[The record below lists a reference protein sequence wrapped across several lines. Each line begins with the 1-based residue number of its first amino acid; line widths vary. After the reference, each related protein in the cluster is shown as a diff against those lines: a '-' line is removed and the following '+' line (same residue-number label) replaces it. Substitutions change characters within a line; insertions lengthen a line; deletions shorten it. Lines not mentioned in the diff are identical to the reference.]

1 MATDTA
7 VNQLIINKLTK
18 AQFAA
23 LTSVSNTELYEITD
37 SAHYTEAEITALLAT
52 KMDTV
57 TLATVATTGKYSD
70 LTGVPTKVSEFTN
83 DAGYLTEHQ
92 DISGKQ
98 DSLTTAQLAAA
109 NSGITAAKVTSYDD
123 HIADTTVH
131 ITAAERTA
139 WNAKQAAL
147 TTAQLAAANSGIT
160 ADKVSTYDG
169 YATTIAGKA
178 DAATTLAGYGITDAY
193 TKTEVDAKVASVYRV
208 KGSVATVAA
217 LPTSGNTTGDV
228 YNVTATGMNYVWTGT
243 EWDALGS
250 IVDLSDYAKTADIDT
265 KLEAKADKAT
275 TLAGY
280 GITDAKIVS
289 GVITLGTATITPLTA
304 DSTLDATK
312 LSGTASIDTT
322 GTSAKAT
329 ADASGNVITTT
340 YATKTEVAAKANS
353 ADLAA
358 VATSGSYND
367 LSDTPTIPTVTF
379 RVW

>member
-1 MATDTA
+1 MATDTS
-7 VNQLIINKLTK
+7 VNQLIINKMTK

-23 LTSVSNTELYEITD
+23 LSTVSNTELYEITD
-37 SAHYTEAEITALLAT
+37 SAHYTEAEMTTLLAA
-52 KMDTV
+52 KIDTAD
-57 TLATVATTGKYSD
+57 LATIATTGSFTD
-70 LTGVPTKVSEFTN
+70 LKNVPTTI
-83 DAGYLTEHQ
+83 AGYGITDAKIDNGVITLGANTITPIT

-98 DSLTTAQLAAA
+98 DNLTTAQLAAV
-109 NSGITAAKVTSYDD
+109 NSGITAAKVT
-123 HIADTTVH
+123 
-131 ITAAERTA
+131 
-139 WNAKQAAL
+139 
-147 TTAQLAAANSGIT
+147 
-160 ADKVSTYDG
+160 TYDG
-169 YATTIAGKA
+169 YATTIASKA
-178 DAATTLAGYGITDAY
+178 DAATTLSGYGITDAY

-217 LPTSGNTTGDV
+217 LPTSDNTTGDV

-250 IVDLSDYAKTADIDT
+250 IVDLSDYAKTADI
-265 KLEAKADKAT
+265 EAAYAKKAT

-280 GITDAKIVS
+280 GITDAKIVD
-289 GVITLGTATITPLTA
+289 GIITLGSSTITPLTA
-304 DSTLDATK
+304 ASTLDATK

-322 GTSAKAT
+322 GTAAKAT

-340 YATKTEVAAKANS
+340 YATKTEVAAKANT

-379 RVW
+379 RQW